1 MSQVEI
7 AETDLAALVERAR
20 GGEEVVLAKG
30 GQAVARL
37 VPVTSASR
45 VHQPVQLG
53 RLEGLYKI
61 PDDFDAPL
69 PDDLLDL
76 FEGRFEAAARYAG
89 ADLDAAPDA
98 APEQSDGRYDH

>member
-7 AETDLAALVERAR
+7 ADANIAVLVERAR
-20 GGEEVVLAKG
+20 GGEEVVLAEG
-30 GQAVARL
+30 GQAVAKLIPLRA
-37 VPVTSASR
+37 PTR

-61 PDDFDAPL
+61 PDDFDAPR

-76 FEGRFEAAARYAG
+76 FEGK
-89 ADLDAAPDA
+89 
-98 APEQSDGRYDH
+98 S